1 MTGLVIEVVAA
12 TDRAIEAV
20 RITKRKK

>member
-1 MTGLVIEVVAA
+1 VIHGECLPYFL
-12 TDRAIEAV
+12 RFAIEAV